1 MSLESAFVTCVGAHH
16 RRGQGRR
23 AGKGGAD
30 RRGARGRVPRDEIV
44 HVIQHQN
51 LRTMAP
57 GRRRLRACARRGAAG
72 GQGRGPGAADASH
85 RAAHRARLAE
95 DVRQRADPAAAQR
108 ENATPSLLRY
118 LCADSASGGTGAGCW
133 GARKRGRSAGGR
145 TAAPPHRRT
154 WRRPRSRASQS
165 RPPLA
170 PPRPQPPTPRA
181 PSRRRRAR
189 PRRGAASGGAP
200 VTLRTKFRPRERRA
214 TQRAQ
219 HRAGMR
225 GRAGRAWGGRRSEA
239 LELLLKR
246 LLRGRGR

>member
-16 RRGQGRR
+16 RRDQGRR

-108 ENATPSLLRY
+108 ENATPHCYATYAQTRQ
-118 LCADSASGGTGAGCW
+118 AEAPGRAVGGPGSEGA
-133 GARKRGRSAGGR
+133 ARGR
-145 TAAPPHRRT
+145 TAPPHRRT